1 MNDQSTST
9 LSSSTAPN
17 RLLAADIAR
26 VYALIC
32 VPSIHFYLNNGFYSQ
47 NVAGI
52 RMFVMIIHRTFLLV
66 CVPLFMVL
74 TGYLSGGKTLSRGC
88 YSGLR
93 KNIMVYILSCAAC
106 IVYRF
111 LTGAELSVLRAVFS
125 ILDFSAAPYSWYVK
139 MYIGLALLSPFLNI
153 LYHGLETRKK
163 KQCLLAVMLVLTAVP
178 GILNCHD
185 FFTAGWLLN
194 PSSSTTYQT
203 IFPNWWTG
211 VYPLTYYFI
220 GCYLREYPPKVKK
233 RHSFSVYCGTSILA
247 GAYNFYRCHGVT
259 HSSTGYLGWGDL
271 PVVILTVSVFILIL
285 SLPSERFP
293 PWSVKLLERLSGL
306 CLGAYLV
313 SWVFDDI
320 FYPKL
325 NAAVPVMPL
334 RLNYFFLIVPP
345 VIILSFALSW
355 LLSLIQRAL
364 ASGACALRNK
374 FL

>member
-1 MNDQSTST
+1 MVS
-9 LSSSTAPN
+9 N
-17 RLLAADIAR
+17 RLPAVDLAR

-47 NVAGI
+47 NIAGI
-52 RMFVMIIHRTFLLV
+52 RMFVMVIHRTFLMV

-88 YSGLR
+88 YSGLW
-93 KNIMVYILSCAAC
+93 KNIIIYILSSAAC
-106 IVYRF
+106 IVHSL
-111 LTGAELSVLRAVFS
+111 LTRTELSILRAFFS

-153 LYHGLETRKK
+153 LYRGLETRKK

-178 GILNCHD
+178 GVLNCYD
-185 FFTAGWLLN
+185 FFTEGWLLN
-194 PSSSTTYQT
+194 PSSSTAYQVV
-203 IFPNWWTG
+203 FPNWWTNI
-211 VYPLTYYFI
+211 YPLTYYFI

-233 RHSFSVYCGTSILA
+233 RYSFSVYCGTSILA
-247 GAYNFYRCHGVT
+247 GAYNYYRCYGAV
-259 HSSTGYLGWGDL
+259 HSGESTYMGWGSL

-285 SLPSERFP
+285 SLPPERFP

-313 SWVFDDI
+313 SSIFDTT

-325 NAAVPVMPL
+325 NAAVPDMPL
-334 RLNYFFLIVPP
+334 RMNYFFLIVPS
-345 VIILSFALSW
+345 VIILSFALSY
-355 LLSLIQRAL
+355 LLSLIQRMLEA
-364 ASGACALRNK
+364 GVRALRNR
-374 FL
+374 FQ